1 MLFVMFLFV
10 VLSLAA
16 RRNNMHFIYRH
27 IGKTPAQMK
36 ERDERMERMIAN
48 YQNMLN
54 NLKVLEDQVEA
65 IKAKAKNK
73 SEK

>member
-1 MLFVMFLFV
+1 
-10 VLSLAA
+10 
-16 RRNNMHFIYRH
+16 MHFIYRH

>member
-1 MLFVMFLFV
+1 
-10 VLSLAA
+10 
-16 RRNNMHFIYRH
+16 
-27 IGKTPAQMK
+27 MK

-65 IKAKAKNK
+65 VKAKAKNK

>member
-1 MLFVMFLFV
+1 
-10 VLSLAA
+10 
-16 RRNNMHFIYRH
+16 
-27 IGKTPAQMK
+27 MK